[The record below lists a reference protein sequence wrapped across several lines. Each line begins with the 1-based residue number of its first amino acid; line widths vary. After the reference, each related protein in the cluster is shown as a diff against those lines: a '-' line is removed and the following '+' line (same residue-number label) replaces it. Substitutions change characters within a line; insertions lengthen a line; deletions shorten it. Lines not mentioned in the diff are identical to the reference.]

1 MSLSIVPLPGPLGAE
16 LRSFGPRIMGDADR
30 ALLRDA
36 FLEFGVLV
44 ARGHDLTPEE
54 HVRLTRV
61 LGQPA
66 IHPIP
71 TIRLQGHAE
80 IIVLQADL
88 GASLCPDDPTAD
100 DVIGQIPWHSDLTYT
115 ETPSR
120 GALLLA
126 RVVPPERG
134 DTGYIDTAAVYDALP
149 ETMQRRIEGLRA
161 VHHLGPI
168 QEQLRLATGMG
179 ADTEGGEEPTFQP
192 VTHPLV
198 QVHPESGRK
207 VLNIS
212 PTFIRSIEG
221 MKASESEALLDEL
234 KAFATQE
241 HFAYYHHWAVGDL
254 VIWDDWRTM
263 YAATGHKKKHGRC
276 MHRTTLDGAGAS
288 GGIAASASA

>member
-1 MSLSIVPLPGPLGAE
+1 MSLSIVPLSGPLGAE
-16 LRSFGPRIMGDADR
+16 LRSFEPRVMGDADR
-30 ALLRDA
+30 ALLRNT

-44 ARGHDLTPEE
+44 ARGLDLTPEE
-54 HVRLTRV
+54 HVRLTHVFGR
-61 LGQPA
+61 PA

-71 TIRLQGHAE
+71 TIRLQGHPE

-88 GASLCPDDPTAD
+88 GASLDPDDPTGD
-100 DVIGQIPWHSDLTYT
+100 EVIGQIPWHSDLTYT

-126 RVVPPERG
+126 RVVPPELG

-149 ETMQRRIEGLRA
+149 DSMRRRIEGLRA
-161 VHHLGPI
+161 VHSLGPI
-168 QEQLRLATGMG
+168 QEQLRVATRMG
-179 ADTEGGEEPTFQP
+179 ADTEGGEAPTFQP
-192 VTHPLV
+192 VTHPFV

-212 PTFIRSIEG
+212 PAFIQSIEG

-241 HFAYYHHWAVGDL
+241 RFAYYHHWAVGDL
-254 VIWDDWRTM
+254 VVWDNWRTLHT
-263 YAATGHKKKHGRC
+263 ATGHRKKHARC
-276 MHRTTLDGAGAS
+276 MHRTTLDGAELS
-288 GGIAASASA
+288 GRVAA

>member
-1 MSLSIVPLPGPLGAE
+1 MSLSIVPLSGPLGAE
-16 LRSFGPRIMGDADR
+16 LRSFEPRVMEDADR
-30 ALLRDA
+30 ALLRGA

-44 ARGHDLTPEE
+44 ARELDLTPEE
-54 HVRLTRV
+54 HVRLTHVFGR
-61 LGQPA
+61 PA

-71 TIRLQGHAE
+71 TIRLQGHPE

-88 GASLCPDDPTAD
+88 GASLAPDDPTGD
-100 DVIGQIPWHSDLTYT
+100 EVIGEIPWHSDLTYT

-149 ETMQRRIEGLRA
+149 DSMRRRIEGLRA
-161 VHHLGPI
+161 VHSLGPI
-168 QEQLRLATGMG
+168 QEQLRLATRMG
-179 ADTEGGEEPTFQP
+179 ADTEGGEAPTFQP

-221 MKASESEALLDEL
+221 MQASESEALLDEL

-254 VIWDDWRTM
+254 VIWDNRRTM
-263 YAATGHKKKHGRC
+263 HTATGHRKMHARC
-276 MHRTTLDGAGAS
+276 MHRTTLDGGEAS
-288 GGIAASASA
+288 GRVAA